1 MKSNSRITT
10 GIARPRRPLP
20 LSMRLALVGVVAIIG
35 FAGCNSSTT
44 SPSAQLSAPPS
55 AVPTATST
63 PTTTLAPTPTRT
75 QTPKPTPTST
85 PKPTPTTMPMPK
97 FVPTGSMHIGRL
109 GDTATLLQNGKVL
122 IAGGGEPQ
130 QNGQIFSSAELYDPT
145 TGRFTKTGSMRVARS
160 GHTATLLQNGKVL
173 IAGGGV
179 CTDKSCIRVNSVASA
194 ELYDPNTGKFSL
206 TGSMATPRGDA
217 TATLLRDGRVLLA
230 EGDYGGRAD
239 LYDPNSGKFTPT
251 GNEIEFDNPSATL
264 LSNGNV
270 LVTGGDIRGPHYGAL
285 YDEARGKFTK
295 ISLELAPGTAPVI
308 QFKGQDVDRAWPGP
322 VTVLKDGRVL
332 LFEGGYLVTYDPATG
347 KCAASGFISPAGDWM
362 VPTATLLKDGRVLF
376 AGGQL
381 TLDPATNDDEITN
394 TAVVYDPTS
403 GSQATGSMKEAR
415 LYPTAT
421 LLSNGNVLIAGDGNS
436 AELLKP

>member
-1 MKSNSRITT
+1 MHL
-10 GIARPRRPLP
+10 AR
-20 LSMRLALVGVVAIIG
+20 V
-35 FAGCNSSTT
+35 
-44 SPSAQLSAPPS
+44 
-55 AVPTATST
+55 
-63 PTTTLAPTPTRT
+63 
-75 QTPKPTPTST
+75 
-85 PKPTPTTMPMPK
+85 
-97 FVPTGSMHIGRL
+97 

-122 IAGGGEPQ
+122 IAGGSDG
-130 QNGQIFSSAELYDPT
+130 GALSVDIYSSAELYDPT
-145 TGRFTKTGSMRVARS
+145 TGRFTQTGSMTAARVNQ
-160 GHTATLLQNGKVL
+160 TATLLQNGKVL
-173 IAGGGV
+173 IAGGYG
-179 CTDKSCIRVNSVASA
+179 CSSPRSCSNVDVATEKTLASA
-194 ELYDPNTGKFSL
+194 ELYDPKTGKFSP
-206 TGSMATPRGDA
+206 TGSMATPRADA
-217 TATLLRDGRVLLA
+217 AAALLPDGRVLVTEGGDFSGQA
-230 EGDYGGRAD
+230 E
-239 LYDPNSGKFTPT
+239 LYDANSGKFTPT
-251 GNEIEFDNPSATL
+251 GTEIGFINASATL
-264 LSNGNV
+264 LQNGKV
-270 LVTGGDIRGPHYGAL
+270 LVTGGDMYGPPQGAL
-285 YDEARGKFTK
+285 YDEANGKFTK